1 MNAPCVLKQP
11 NRDEAMVRFAVAAG
25 ETPAR
30 MPATA
35 PVNAETVP
43 TADSTMTSQLQ
54 TGSLEPSRNMSRARC
69 ARKDAFLLWVGAVH
83 PSVAPHGRR
92 PPLHQDAPSS
102 TTPTVSRS
110 HPARR
115 HRPKGSRNTSIPQL
129 PLSVWP
135 VLGLDV
141 RLDDF

>member
-1 MNAPCVLKQP
+1 
-11 NRDEAMVRFAVAAG
+11 
-25 ETPAR
+25 
-30 MPATA
+30 MPASA

-43 TADSTMTSQLQ
+43 TANSTMTSQLH

-69 ARKDAFLLWVGAVH
+69 ARKDALLLWVGAVH

-115 HRPKGSRNTSIPQL
+115 HRPKGSRNTSIPNSLCQC
-129 PLSVWP
+129 
-135 VLGLDV
+135 GLYWGWMYGLMTSNCAPP
-141 RLDDF
+141 RTAFTTTP